1 MVNRSLAFVVVLCLV
16 TPVSTGAF
24 VDEKGSAPLQSKL
37 KVALEE
43 GQSVPAKGGNVPLVL
58 TFSNRTDKDEKF
70 SNTEYRMAL
79 LNKDG
84 EQVDGA
90 LTFTIELRDIVLKD
104 RSTKDKPG
112 VSVQPG
118 KLKAGEEYFL
128 VVSVRNL
135 IGHVKFT
142 AK

>member
-1 MVNRSLAFVVVLCLV
+1 MVNRSLALLVVLCFV
-16 TPVSTGAF
+16 TPVSPRPF
-24 VDEKGSAPLQSKL
+24 VEEKDSASLQSKL
-37 KVALEE
+37 KVTLEE
-43 GQSVPAKGGNVPLVL
+43 GQSVPAKGGAIPVVL
-58 TFSNRTDKDEKF
+58 TFSNQTGKEEKF
-70 SNTEYRMAL
+70 TIAEYRIAL

-84 EQVDGA
+84 EQVQGA
-90 LTFTIELRDIVLKD
+90 LTFSIELRDIVLKAG
-104 RSTKDKPG
+104 STKDKPG

-118 KLKAGEEYFL
+118 KLKGGEEYFL